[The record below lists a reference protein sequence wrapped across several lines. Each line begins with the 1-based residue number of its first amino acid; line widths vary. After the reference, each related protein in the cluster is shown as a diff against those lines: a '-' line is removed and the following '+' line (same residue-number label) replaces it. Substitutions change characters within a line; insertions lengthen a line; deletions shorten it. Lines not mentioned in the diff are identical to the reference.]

1 MATTRAA
8 WEEDRTA
15 MRARLRQV
23 GRASAYLLLGVATG
37 LLAWVVAGGI
47 AVALLLVP
55 LLIGLT
61 QLPWAVRGLRW
72 LSGLERRR
80 AAWLLGEPVPERYLP
95 LDGPLRQ
102 QLGRAVNDPA
112 TYRDVAWLLLH
123 GAAGFVVGVAVLGL
137 WLNVP
142 VLLSVPAWWWAVPPG
157 TDIAVS
163 DVLPLPSSP
172 AGQGLR
178 INDVLIDS
186 WPRAL
191 TVAPLLAAYHLAVLV
206 VVVPWLARGYTWLA
220 RWLLAPSAR
229 TRLAARVEELTET
242 RAGAVD
248 AHGAELRRIERDLH
262 DGTQARLVAI
272 GLRLGLAKQ
281 GIADDPQ
288 RAARLLG
295 DAEADTQAAM
305 AELRQVVR
313 GIYPPV
319 LSDRG
324 LDGAVTALVAGAAV
338 PVRTEVA
345 PVGRLPA
352 AVEAAAYFTIAEALS
367 NVAKHSQATRAWVQ
381 VRRGGDTLQ
390 VVVGDDGRGGAAE
403 QDGTGLAGIR
413 RRVAALDGHTRLS
426 SPPGGPTE
434 LTVEL
439 PCGS

>member
-1 MATTRAA
+1 V
-8 WEEDRTA
+8 TA
-15 MRARLRQV
+15 MWARLRQV
-23 GRASAYLLLGVATG
+23 GRASAYLALGAATG
-37 LLAWVVAGGI
+37 ALAWVIAAGI
-47 AVALLLVP
+47 AIAIVLVP
-55 LLIGLT
+55 LLVGLPL
-61 QLPWAVRGLRW
+61 LPWAVRGLRW

-80 AAWLLGEPVPERYLP
+80 AAWLLGAPVPARYLP
-95 LDGPLRQ
+95 LEGPLRQ

-112 TYRDVAWLLLH
+112 TYRDAAWLVLQ
-123 GAAGFVVGVAVLGL
+123 GAVGFLVGIGVIGL

-142 VLLSVPAWWWAVPPG
+142 VLLSVPGWWWAVPPG
-157 TDIAVS
+157 TDITVS
-163 DVLPLPSSP
+163 EVLPLPSSP

-178 INDVLIDS
+178 INDVLVDS

-206 VVVPWLARGYTWLA
+206 LVVPLLARGYAWLA

-242 RAGAVD
+242 RAAAVD

-272 GLRLGLAKQ
+272 GVRLGLAEQ

-288 RAARLLG
+288 RATQLLRE
-295 DAEADTQAAM
+295 AQADTQVAM

-324 LDGAVTALVAGAAV
+324 LDGAITALVAGSAV
-338 PVRTEVA
+338 PVSTEVA

-367 NVAKHSQATRAWVQ
+367 NVAKHSQAGRAWVR
-381 VRRGGDTLQ
+381 VRRSGDTLH
-390 VVVGDDGRGGAAE
+390 VLVGDDGRGGADE

-434 LTVEL
+434 LAVEL

>member
-1 MATTRAA
+1 
-8 WEEDRTA
+8 
-15 MRARLRQV
+15 MRARLRQL
-23 GRASAYLLLGVATG
+23 GRASAYLALGAATG
-37 LLAWVVAGGI
+37 VLAWVVAAGI
-47 AVALLLVP
+47 AVAIMLVP
-55 LLIGLT
+55 LLIGLP

-80 AAWLLGEPVPERYLP
+80 AAWLLGEPVPARYLP

-112 TYRDVAWLLLH
+112 THRDAAWMVLH
-123 GAAGFVVGVAVLGL
+123 GAAGFLVGIGVIGL
-137 WLNVP
+137 WLNML

-163 DVLPLPSSP
+163 EVLPLPSSP
-172 AGQGLR
+172 TGQGLR

-191 TVAPLLAAYHLAVLV
+191 TVVPLLAAYHLAVLV
-206 VVVPWLARGYTWLA
+206 LVAPWLARGYAWLA

-242 RAGAVD
+242 RAAAVD

-272 GLRLGLAKQ
+272 GVRLGLAKQ

-288 RAARLLG
+288 RATQLLH

-324 LDGAVTALVAGAAV
+324 LDGAITALVVGSAV
-338 PVRTEVA
+338 PVSTEVA

-381 VRRGGDTLQ
+381 VRRGGDTLH

>member
-1 MATTRAA
+1 MTTR
-8 WEEDRTA
+8 EEGVTA
-15 MRARLRQV
+15 MWARLRQV
-23 GRASAYLLLGVATG
+23 GRASAYLALGAATG
-37 LLAWVVAGGI
+37 LLAWVIAGGI
-47 AVALLLVP
+47 AVAIVLVP
-55 LLIGLT
+55 FLVGLPL
-61 QLPWAVRGLRW
+61 LPWAVRGLRW
-72 LSGLERRR
+72 LCGLERRR
-80 AAWLLGEPVPERYLP
+80 AAWLLGAPVPARYLP
-95 LDGPLRQ
+95 LEGPLRQ

-112 TYRDVAWLLLH
+112 TYRDAAWLVLQ
-123 GAAGFVVGVAVLGL
+123 GAAGFLVGIGVIGL

-163 DVLPLPSSP
+163 EVLPLPSSP

-178 INDVLIDS
+178 INDVLVDS

-191 TVAPLLAAYHLAVLV
+191 TVAPLLAAYHLVVLVLV
-206 VVVPWLARGYTWLA
+206 VPLLARGCAWLA
-220 RWLLAPSAR
+220 RWLLAPSTR
-229 TRLAARVEELTET
+229 TRLTARVEELTET
-242 RAGAVD
+242 RAAAVD

-272 GLRLGLAKQ
+272 GVRLGLAEQ
-281 GIADDPQ
+281 GIDDDPQ
-288 RAARLLG
+288 RAMQLLRE
-295 DAEADTQAAM
+295 AQADTQVAM

-324 LDGAVTALVAGAAV
+324 LDGAITALVASSAV
-338 PVRTEVA
+338 PVSTEVA

-367 NVAKHSQATRAWVQ
+367 NVAKHSQAGRAWVR
-381 VRRGGDTLQ
+381 VRRSGNTLH
-390 VVVGDDGRGGAAE
+390 VLVGDDGRGGADE

-434 LTVEL
+434 LAVEL

>member
-23 GRASAYLLLGVATG
+23 GRASAYLVLGVATG

-47 AVALLLVP
+47 AVAIVLAP

-206 VVVPWLARGYTWLA
+206 VVAPWLARGYAWLA

-272 GLRLGLAKQ
+272 GMRLGLAEQ

-288 RAARLLG
+288 RAAQLLRE
-295 DAEADTQAAM
+295 AQADTEAAM

-338 PVRTEVA
+338 LVSTMVA
-345 PVGRLPA
+345 PVGRLPP
-352 AVEAAAYFTIAEALS
+352 AVEAAAYFAIAEALS
-367 NVAKHSQATRAWVQ
+367 NVAKHSQATRAWVR
-381 VRRGGDTLQ
+381 VRRSGDTLH
-390 VVVGDDGRGGAAE
+390 VVIGDDGRGGAAE

-413 RRVAALDGHTRLS
+413 RRVAALDGRTRLS

-434 LTVEL
+434 LAVEL

>member
-1 MATTRAA
+1 MTTIG
-8 WEEDRTA
+8 EEGVTA
-15 MRARLRQV
+15 MWARLRQV
-23 GRASAYLLLGVATG
+23 GRASAYLALGAATG
-37 LLAWVVAGGI
+37 VLAWGIAAGI
-47 AVALLLVP
+47 AVAIVLVP
-55 LLIGLT
+55 LLVGLPL
-61 QLPWAVRGLRW
+61 LPWAVRGLRW

-80 AAWLLGEPVPERYLP
+80 AAWLLGAPVPARYLP
-95 LDGPLRQ
+95 LEGPLRQ

-112 TYRDVAWLLLH
+112 TYRDAAWLLLL
-123 GAAGFVVGVAVLGL
+123 GAAGFLVGIGVIGL

-178 INDVLIDS
+178 INDVLVDS
-186 WPRAL
+186 WARAL
-191 TVAPLLAAYHLAVLV
+191 TVAPLLAAYHLVVLVLV
-206 VVVPWLARGYTWLA
+206 VPLLARGCAWLA
-220 RWLLAPSAR
+220 RWLLAPSTR

-242 RAGAVD
+242 RAAAVD

-272 GLRLGLAKQ
+272 GVRLGLAEQ

-288 RAARLLG
+288 RATQLLRE
-295 DAEADTQAAM
+295 AQADTQVAM

-324 LDGAVTALVAGAAV
+324 LDGAITALVAGSAV
-338 PVRTEVA
+338 PVSTEVA

-367 NVAKHSQATRAWVQ
+367 NVAKHSQAGRVWVR
-381 VRRGGDTLQ
+381 VRRSGDTLH
-390 VVVGDDGRGGAAE
+390 VLVGDDGRGGADE

-434 LTVEL
+434 LAVEL

>member
-1 MATTRAA
+1 V
-8 WEEDRTA
+8 TA
-15 MRARLRQV
+15 MWARLRQV
-23 GRASAYLLLGVATG
+23 GRASAYLALGAATG
-37 LLAWVVAGGI
+37 ALAWVIAAGI
-47 AVALLLVP
+47 AVAIVLVP
-55 LLIGLT
+55 LLVGLPL
-61 QLPWAVRGLRW
+61 LPWAVRGLRW

-80 AAWLLGEPVPERYLP
+80 AAWLLGAPVPARYLP
-95 LDGPLRQ
+95 LEGPLRQ

-112 TYRDVAWLLLH
+112 TYRDAAWLVLQ
-123 GAAGFVVGVAVLGL
+123 GAVGFLVGIGVIGL

-142 VLLSVPAWWWAVPPG
+142 VLLSVPGWWWAVPPG
-157 TDIAVS
+157 TDITVS
-163 DVLPLPSSP
+163 EVLPLPSSP

-178 INDVLIDS
+178 INDVLVDS

-206 VVVPWLARGYTWLA
+206 LVVPLLARGYAWLA

-242 RAGAVD
+242 RAAAVD

-272 GLRLGLAKQ
+272 GVRLGLAEQ

-288 RAARLLG
+288 RATQLLRE
-295 DAEADTQAAM
+295 AQADTQVAM

-324 LDGAVTALVAGAAV
+324 LDGAITALVAGSAV
-338 PVRTEVA
+338 PVSTEVA

-367 NVAKHSQATRAWVQ
+367 NVAKHSQAGRAWVR
-381 VRRGGDTLQ
+381 VRRSGDTLH
-390 VVVGDDGRGGAAE
+390 VLVGDDGRGGADE

-434 LTVEL
+434 LAVEL

>member
-1 MATTRAA
+1 V
-8 WEEDRTA
+8 TA
-15 MRARLRQV
+15 MWARLRQV
-23 GRASAYLLLGVATG
+23 GRASAYLALGAATG
-37 LLAWVVAGGI
+37 ALAWVIAAGI
-47 AVALLLVP
+47 AIAIVLVP
-55 LLIGLT
+55 LLVGLPL
-61 QLPWAVRGLRW
+61 LPWAVRGLRW

-80 AAWLLGEPVPERYLP
+80 AAWLLGAPVPARYLP
-95 LDGPLRQ
+95 LEGPLRQ

-112 TYRDVAWLLLH
+112 TYRDAAWLVLQ
-123 GAAGFVVGVAVLGL
+123 GAVGFLVGIGVIGL

-142 VLLSVPAWWWAVPPG
+142 VLLSVPGWWWAVPPG
-157 TDIAVS
+157 TDIGVS
-163 DVLPLPSSP
+163 EVLPLPSSP

-178 INDVLIDS
+178 INDVLVDS

-206 VVVPWLARGYTWLA
+206 LVVPLLARGYAWLA

-242 RAGAVD
+242 RAAAVD

-272 GLRLGLAKQ
+272 GVRLGLAEQ

-288 RAARLLG
+288 RATQLLRE
-295 DAEADTQAAM
+295 AQADTQVAM

-324 LDGAVTALVAGAAV
+324 LDGAITALVAGSAV
-338 PVRTEVA
+338 PVSTEVA

-367 NVAKHSQATRAWVQ
+367 NVAKHSQAGRAWVR
-381 VRRGGDTLQ
+381 VRRSGDTLH
-390 VVVGDDGRGGAAE
+390 VLVGDDGRGGADE

>member
-1 MATTRAA
+1 M
-8 WEEDRTA
+8 TA
-15 MRARLRQV
+15 MWARLRQV
-23 GRASAYLLLGVATG
+23 GRASAYLALGAATG
-37 LLAWVVAGGI
+37 ALAWVIAAGTAI
-47 AVALLLVP
+47 AIVLVP
-55 LLIGLT
+55 LLVGLPL
-61 QLPWAVRGLRW
+61 LPWAVHGLRW

-80 AAWLLGEPVPERYLP
+80 AAWLLGAPVPARYLP
-95 LDGPLRQ
+95 LEGPLRQ

-112 TYRDVAWLLLH
+112 TYRDAAWLVLQ
-123 GAAGFVVGVAVLGL
+123 GAVGFLVGIGVIGL

-142 VLLSVPAWWWAVPPG
+142 VLLSVPGWWWAVPPG
-157 TDIAVS
+157 TDITVS
-163 DVLPLPSSP
+163 EVLPLPSSP

-178 INDVLIDS
+178 INDVLVDS

-191 TVAPLLAAYHLAVLV
+191 TVAPLMAAYHLAVLV
-206 VVVPWLARGYTWLA
+206 LAVPLLARGYAWLA

-242 RAGAVD
+242 RAAAVD

-272 GLRLGLAKQ
+272 GVRLGLAEQ

-288 RAARLLG
+288 RATQLLRE
-295 DAEADTQAAM
+295 AQADTQVAM

-324 LDGAVTALVAGAAV
+324 LDGAITALVAGGAV
-338 PVRTEVA
+338 PVSTEVA

-367 NVAKHSQATRAWVQ
+367 NVAKHSQAGRAWVR
-381 VRRGGDTLQ
+381 VRRSGDTLH
-390 VVVGDDGRGGAAE
+390 VLVGDDGRGGADE